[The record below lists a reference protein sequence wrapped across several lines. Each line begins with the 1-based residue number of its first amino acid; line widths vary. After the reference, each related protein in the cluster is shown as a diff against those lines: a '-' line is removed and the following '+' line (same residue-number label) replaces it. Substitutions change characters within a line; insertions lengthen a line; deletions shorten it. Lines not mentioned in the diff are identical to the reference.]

1 MTVYQT
7 LCNTAH
13 TLPENLQ
20 IEVLHYMNYLQEKFS
35 PKAIHNNSVQVKNET
50 TETLKTKQQLAYEW
64 LNDMA
69 STPHSFNNI
78 DVLVWQQEQR
88 NDKVLVG
95 REF

>member
-35 PKAIHNNSVQVKNET
+35 PKTTRANPVQTKNEWD
-50 TETLKTKQQLAYEW
+50 W
-64 LNDMA
+64 LDDIA
-69 STPHSFNNI
+69 KSGKPDPSFAQA
-78 DVLVWQQEQR
+78 VEELRSVSPQER
-88 NDKVLVG
+88 NWG
-95 REF
+95 I